1 MVRRRRQEAEGVGG
15 EVGDGG
21 VGGDAGGEA
30 GVGESGGADL
40 NEIVAYNFK
49 RAREM
54 YGWTQ
59 DDVADRL
66 ERFLG
71 VRLPQASISGIER
84 GYQGRHRE
92 FDAQEILAFACCF
105 DVPLIWFFIPPA
117 GDTRRLRNTSDHVN
131 ELYALLLGRE
141 DQLGLLYERFR
152 ELGIEEPTDA
162 DHAWGRLTSGRTQRT
177 MWDYRTRRKDLLI
190 ALLEQYSDDFD
201 KSIDELGTVVDRLR
215 QVGLK
220 GFVSSTM
227 NDPDYGLPPEHRGK
241 VHLDTLAEVERLLVE
256 ERAQIRAQAEK
267 ERNEDKSGGGRQ
279 RR

>member
-1 MVRRRRQEAEGVGG
+1 MVRRKRHEAEEPEDV
-15 EVGDGG
+15 DR
-21 VGGDAGGEA
+21 GGDPH
-30 GVGESGGADL
+30 SADL

-59 DDVADRL
+59 DEVADRL

-84 GYQGRHRE
+84 GYMGRHRE
-92 FDAQEILAFACCF
+92 FDAQELLAFACCF
-105 DVPLIWFFIPPA
+105 DVPIIWFFIPPA
-117 GDTRRLRNTSDHVN
+117 GDHRPLRNTSDYVN
-131 ELYALLLGRE
+131 ELYALVLGRQ
-141 DQLGLLYERFR
+141 DQLDLLYERFR
-152 ELGIEEPTDA
+152 EIGVAEPTDA
-162 DHAWGRLTSGRTQRT
+162 DRALEALSGERTRRT

-190 ALLEQYSDDFD
+190 ALLEEYSDNFD
-201 KSIDELGTVVDRLR
+201 KSIDELGAIVDKLR

-227 NDPDYGLPPEHRGK
+227 NDADYGLSPEHRGK
-241 VHLDTLAEVERLLVE
+241 VHFDTEEEMQRQLAEGRE
-256 ERAQIRAQAEK
+256 QIRAQAEK
-267 ERNEDKSGGGRQ
+267 ERNEESEKKGGRAP

>member
-1 MVRRRRQEAEGVGG
+1 MVRRRRQEAEGVS
-15 EVGDGG
+15 E
-21 VGGDAGGEA
+21 DAGGEA
-30 GVGESGGADL
+30 RVGESDSADL

-49 RAREM
+49 RVREM

-59 DDVADRL
+59 DEVADRL

-92 FDAQEILAFACCF
+92 FDAQELLAFACCF
-105 DVPLIWFFIPPA
+105 DVPLIWFFIPPP
-117 GDTRRLRNTSDHVN
+117 GDRRPLRNTSDHVN

-162 DHAWGRLTSGRTQRT
+162 DHAWERLTSGRTQRT

-201 KSIDELGTVVDRLR
+201 KSIDELGSVVDRLR

-227 NDPDYGLPPEHRGK
+227 NDPDYGLPLEARGN
-241 VHLDTLAEVERLLVE
+241 VHLDTPEDVEPLLAE
-256 ERAQIRAQAEK
+256 ERAQIRAKAKK
-267 ERNEDKSGGGRQ
+267 EQNEAKKGGGSP